1 MSDIKIPVDFLSENR
16 IKLIKNLE
24 NGAEK
29 ILFFLQILCIAGQA
43 NDGGNLIISH
53 GVPHTI
59 DSLAACTGRDKQFV
73 EEALET
79 FSQLNMVALSNEVY
93 TICDWQDY
101 QIVDQVKKKKEQDR
115 KRAKAYYY
123 RKKDANNSH
132 VRSHVSLTLVSRE
145 VSREKNVEASD
156 QSKRQAVDSLKKA
169 KEQARAR
176 VRRYRERKKLIECNA
191 ASEADVT
198 LQKRYGNVT
207 CNVTCNAKEKKE
219 TERKE
224 KTEKKNQEKNKEN
237 REIEKNKENLSSP
250 FIPHAPV
257 TLHDD
262 VFSLYEKVIQP
273 LIPYIG
279 EKLVDL
285 IQELG
290 EEKVKRGI
298 EIAAEK
304 GVRNFNYIATVARNI
319 NKPAGNRDNWDDA
332 YKQLTADLDSKSN
345 DNKSPEKGRWLN

>member
-1 MSDIKIPVDFLSENR
+1 MSDIKIPVIFFGDSKIQILKKS
-16 IKLIKNLE
+16 KK
-24 NGAEK
+24 GTEK
-29 ILFFLQILCIAGQA
+29 ILFFLQVLCMAGQA
-43 NDGGNLIISH
+43 NDGGNLIISQ

-59 DSLAACTGRDKQFV
+59 GSLATCTGRSKQFV
-73 EEALET
+73 EEALEML
-79 FSQLNMVALSNEVY
+79 SQLNMVALSNGVY

-101 QIVDQVKKKKEQDR
+101 QIVDQAEKKKEQDR

-123 RKKDANNSH
+123 RKKAAND
-132 VRSHVSLTLVSRE
+132 SHVSLTLVSRE
-145 VSREKNVEASD
+145 NHVSSHVKSH
-156 QSKRQAVDSLKKA
+156 
-169 KEQARAR
+169 
-176 VRRYRERKKLIECNA
+176 
-191 ASEADVT
+191 
-198 LQKRYGNVT
+198 
-207 CNVTCNAKEKKE
+207 AKEKKE
-219 TERKE
+219 TERTE

-237 REIEKNKENLSSP
+237 REIEKVKENISP
-250 FIPHAPV
+250 FIPRE
-257 TLHDD
+257 TLTLEND

-319 NKPAGNRDNWDDA
+319 NKPVGNRNNWDDA
-332 YKQLTADLDSKSN
+332 YKQLMADLDSKN
-345 DNKSPEKGRWLN
+345 DNKSSQEEGRWLN